1 MTANPQKSIEPKYS
15 LKSTDF
21 IGEHVTQIAIDGQG
35 EYAVLTNSDPYD
47 LAHLLRTIAN
57 QIERYQETAA

>member
-35 EYAVLTNSDPYD
+35 KYAVLTNSDPYD

-57 QIERYQETAA
+57 QIERDQETAA

>member
-1 MTANPQKSIEPKYS
+1 MPNPQKSIDPKYS
-15 LKSTDF
+15 LKSSAD

-35 EYAVLTNSDPYD
+35 EYAVFSNSDPYD

-57 QIERYQETAA
+57 QIERDMEAVA

>member
-1 MTANPQKSIEPKYS
+1 MPEPQKSIDPKYS

-21 IGEHVTQIAIDGQG
+21 IGEHVSQIAIDGQG
-35 EYAVLTNSDPYD
+35 EYAVFTNSYPYD

-57 QIERYQETAA
+57 QIERDMDVIA

>member
-1 MTANPQKSIEPKYS
+1 MPEPQKSIDPKYS

-57 QIERYQETAA
+57 QIERDMDVIA